1 MLVADVKYIKDYIID
16 VTFRNGEVKRY
27 DFKKW
32 LFSDINPMLYKFR
45 KSNLFKKVRVE
56 NGIIVWGDDEMDFTP
71 DHMLEMEVKKNG
83 KTHTDFLLAQLIEEG
98 RKSKLLSPAEAK
110 KDLKKRGINI

>member
-1 MLVADVKYIKDYIID
+1 MLVDSVKYIKDYVID
-16 VTFRNGEVKRY
+16 VTLRTGEVKRY

-45 KSNLFKKVRVE
+45 KLNHFKKVRVE

-71 DHMLEMEVKKNG
+71 DHMVEMEVKIKEDS
-83 KTHTDFLLAQLIEEG
+83 HLAQLITQG
-98 RKSKLLSPAEAK
+98 IKSETIPLSKIRAKL
-110 KDLKKRGINI
+110 R